1 MKSNQ
6 ILMVGALALSMIL
19 SGCSATSTS
28 EDGKDAKSTE
38 TAKKADSKKSKKE
51 DEKKSTKEKKESSQ
65 TETNKNTTEAVE
77 AKETSKTENVKEETQ
92 TQNSQQHT
100 HNWVAQTQTIHHDA
114 VYETKYVVDQPAYDE
129 QPDWKY
135 VDGYICDNCHQE
147 IFTLSEAEMHVKV
160 SAAMGSG
167 NCKSYSAG
175 IVRIPPGAQNPIHHD
190 EVGHYEQVLVKDAW
204 DETVSNGYKCSICG
218 ATK

>member
-6 ILMVGALALSMIL
+6 ILMAGAIALSMIL
-19 SGCSATSTS
+19 SGCSASSAS
-28 EDGKDAKSTE
+28 EDVKNDKTTE
-38 TAKKADSKKSKKE
+38 TAKKTDSKKSKKE
-51 DEKKSTKEKKESSQ
+51 DEKTSTKVKKESSQ
-65 TETNKNTTEAVE
+65 TETKKNTAEAVE
-77 AKETSKTENVKEETQ
+77 TKETSNSENKKAEVQ
-92 TQNSQQHT
+92 AQNTQQHT
-100 HNWVAQTQTIHHDA
+100 HNWVAQTQTIHHEA
-114 VYETKYVVDQPAYDE
+114 VYETRYVVDQPAYDE

-190 EVGHYEQVLVKDAW
+190 EVGHNEQVLVKDAW
-204 DETVSNGYKCSICG
+204 DETVNNGYKCSICG

>member
-6 ILMVGALALSMIL
+6 ILMAGAIALSMIL
-19 SGCSATSTS
+19 SGCSASSTS
-28 EDGKDAKSTE
+28 EDVKDDKTTE
-38 TAKKADSKKSKKE
+38 TATKADSKKSTKE
-51 DEKKSTKEKKESSQ
+51 DSTKSAKDKKESSQ
-65 TETNKNTTEAVE
+65 TETNKNTAEAVE
-77 AKETSKTENVKEETQ
+77 TKETSNSENKKVEVQ
-92 TQNSQQHT
+92 TQNSQQHV
-100 HNWVAQTQTIHHDA
+100 HYWIAQTKTIHHDA
-114 VYETKYVVDQPAYDE
+114 VYETKYVVDQAAYDE

-147 IFTLSEAEMHVKV
+147 MFTLEEAQMHIQV
-160 SAAMGSG
+160 SAAMGIG
-167 NCKSYSAG
+167 MCKSYSAG

-204 DETVSNGYKCSICG
+204 DETVNNGYKCSICG

>member
-6 ILMVGALALSMIL
+6 ILMAGAIALSMIL
-19 SGCSATSTS
+19 SGCSASSAS
-28 EDGKDAKSTE
+28 EDVKNDKTTE
-38 TAKKADSKKSKKE
+38 TAKKTDSKKSKKE
-51 DEKKSTKEKKESSQ
+51 DEKTSTKVKKESSQ
-65 TETNKNTTEAVE
+65 TETKKNTAEAVE
-77 AKETSKTENVKEETQ
+77 TKETSKNENVKEETH
-92 TQNSQQHT
+92 TQNTQQHT
-100 HNWVAQTQTIHHDA
+100 HNWVAQTQTIHHEA
-114 VYETKYVVDQPAYDE
+114 VYETRYVVDQPAYDE

>member
-6 ILMVGALALSMIL
+6 ILMAGALALSMIL

-28 EDGKDAKSTE
+28 EDVKDAKTTD
-38 TAKKADSKKSKKE
+38 TAKKADSKKSTKE
-51 DEKKSTKEKKESSQ
+51 DAKTSTKDKKESPK
-65 TETNKNTTEAVE
+65 TETNKNTAKAVE
-77 AKETSKTENVKEETQ
+77 AKETSNSENKKAEVQ

-114 VYETKYVVDQPAYDE
+114 VYETKYVVDQAAYDE
-129 QPDWKY
+129 LPDWKD

-147 IFTLSEAEMHVKV
+147 MFTLEEAQMHVQI
-160 SAAMGSG
+160 SATMGSG
-167 NCKSYSAG
+167 NCKSYHAG
-175 IVRIPPGAQNPIHHD
+175 LVRIPPGAQNLIHHD
-190 EVGHYEQVLVKDAW
+190 EVGHNEQVLVKDAW

>member
-6 ILMVGALALSMIL
+6 ILMAGAIALSMIL
-19 SGCSATSTS
+19 SGCSASSAS
-28 EDGKDAKSTE
+28 EDVKNDKTTE
-38 TAKKADSKKSKKE
+38 TAKKTDSKKSKKE
-51 DEKKSTKEKKESSQ
+51 DEKTSTKVKKESSQ
-65 TETNKNTTEAVE
+65 TETKKNMAEAVE
-77 AKETSKTENVKEETQ
+77 TKETSNSENKKAEVQ
-92 TQNSQQHT
+92 AQNTQQHT

-129 QPDWKY
+129 LPDWKY

-190 EVGHYEQVLVKDAW
+190 EVGHNEQVLVKDAW

>member
-6 ILMVGALALSMIL
+6 ILMAGTIALSMIL
-19 SGCSATSTS
+19 SGCSASSTS
-28 EDGKDAKSTE
+28 EDVKDDKTTE
-38 TAKKADSKKSKKE
+38 TATKAGS
-51 DEKKSTKEKKESSQ
+51 KKSTKEDSKKTTKDKKESSNS
-65 TETNKNTTEAVE
+65 EAKKNTAEAVE
-77 AKETSKTENVKEETQ
+77 VKETSKTENVKEETQ
-92 TQNSQQHT
+92 TQNTQQHT

-129 QPDWKY
+129 LPDWKD

-147 IFTLSEAEMHVKV
+147 MFTLEEAQMHVQV

-167 NCKSYSAG
+167 KCKSYSAG

-190 EVGHYEQVLVKDAW
+190 EVGHNEQVLVKDAW

>member
-6 ILMVGALALSMIL
+6 IIMAGAIALSMIL
-19 SGCSATSTS
+19 SGCSASSTS
-28 EDGKDAKSTE
+28 EDVKNDKTTE
-38 TAKKADSKKSKKE
+38 IAKKADSKKS
-51 DEKKSTKEKKESSQ
+51 TKVKKESSK
-65 TETNKNTTEAVE
+65 TETNKNTAEAVEAVE

-92 TQNSQQHT
+92 TQNTQQHT
-100 HNWVAQTQTIHHDA
+100 HNWVAQTKTIHHDA
-114 VYETKYVVDQPAYDE
+114 VYETKYVVDQAAYDE
-129 QPDWKY
+129 QPDWKD

-147 IFTLSEAEMHVKV
+147 MFTLEEAQMHVQV
-160 SAAMGSG
+160 SATMGSG
-167 NCKSYSAG
+167 KCKSYHAG

>member
-1 MKSNQ
+1 MKSNR
-6 ILMVGALALSMIL
+6 ILMAGALALSMIL

-28 EDGKDAKSTE
+28 EDVKDAKATE
-38 TAKKADSKKSKKE
+38 TAKKADSKKSTKE
-51 DEKKSTKEKKESSQ
+51 DAKTSTKDKKESPK
-65 TETNKNTTEAVE
+65 TETNKNTAEAVE
-77 AKETSKTENVKEETQ
+77 TKETSNSEIKKVEVQ

-129 QPDWKY
+129 LPDWKD

-147 IFTLSEAEMHVKV
+147 MFTLEEAQMHVQV

-167 NCKSYSAG
+167 KCKSYHAG
-175 IVRIPPGAQNPIHHD
+175 IVRIPPGAENLIHHD
-190 EVGHYEQVLVKDAW
+190 EVGHNEQVLVQDAW
-204 DETVSNGYKCSICG
+204 DETVNNGYKCSICG

>member
-19 SGCSATSTS
+19 SGCSASSTS
-28 EDGKDAKSTE
+28 EDVKDDKTTE
-38 TAKKADSKKSKKE
+38 TTKRADSKKSTKE
-51 DEKKSTKEKKESSQ
+51 DAKTSTKAKKESSQ
-65 TETNKNTTEAVE
+65 TETKKNTAEAVE
-77 AKETSKTENVKEETQ
+77 VKETSKTENVKEETQ
-92 TQNSQQHT
+92 TQNTQQHT

-129 QPDWKY
+129 QPDWKN

-147 IFTLSEAEMHVKV
+147 MFTLEEAQMHVQI
-160 SAAMGSG
+160 SASMGSG
-167 NCKSYSAG
+167 KCKSYHAG

-190 EVGHYEQVLVKDAW
+190 EVGHYEQVLVQDAW
-204 DETVSNGYKCSICG
+204 DETVNNGYKCSICG

>member
-1 MKSNQ
+1 MRSNQ
-6 ILMVGALALSMIL
+6 ILMAGALALSMIL
-19 SGCSATSTS
+19 SGCSASSTS
-28 EDGKDAKSTE
+28 EDVKDDKTTE
-38 TAKKADSKKSKKE
+38 TAKKADSKKSTKEDSKESTKDKKE
-51 DEKKSTKEKKESSQ
+51 LSKSEAK
-65 TETNKNTTEAVE
+65 KNTAEAVE

-92 TQNSQQHT
+92 AQNTQQHT

-114 VYETKYVVDQPAYDE
+114 VYETKYVVDQAAYDE
-129 QPDWKY
+129 QPDWKD

-147 IFTLSEAEMHVKV
+147 MFTLEEAQMHVQV

-167 NCKSYSAG
+167 KCKSYHAG
-175 IVRIPPGAQNPIHHD
+175 IVRIPPGAQNLIHHD

>member
-6 ILMVGALALSMIL
+6 ILMAGAIALSMIL
-19 SGCSATSTS
+19 SGCSASSTS
-28 EDGKDAKSTE
+28 EDVKDAKTTE
-38 TAKKADSKKSKKE
+38 TATKADSKKSTKE
-51 DEKKSTKEKKESSQ
+51 DAKTSTKDKKESSK
-65 TETNKNTTEAVE
+65 TEINKNTAEAVE
-77 AKETSKTENVKEETQ
+77 TKETSNSEIKKVEVQ
-92 TQNSQQHT
+92 TQNTQQHT

-129 QPDWKY
+129 LPDWKD

-147 IFTLSEAEMHVKV
+147 MFTLEEAQMHVQV

-167 NCKSYSAG
+167 KCKSYHAG
-175 IVRIPPGAQNPIHHD
+175 IVRIPPGAQNLIHHD
-190 EVGHYEQVLVKDAW
+190 EVGHNEQVLVQDAW
-204 DETVSNGYKCSICG
+204 DETVNNGYKCSICG

>member
-6 ILMVGALALSMIL
+6 ILMAGALALSMIL
-19 SGCSATSTS
+19 SGCSASSTS
-28 EDGKDAKSTE
+28 EDVKDDKTTE
-38 TAKKADSKKSKKE
+38 TATKADSKKSTKE
-51 DEKKSTKEKKESSQ
+51 DSKKTTKDKKESSK
-65 TETNKNTTEAVE
+65 TETNKNTAEAVE
-77 AKETSKTENVKEETQ
+77 TKETSNSENKKVEVR
-92 TQNSQQHT
+92 TQNTQQHT

-114 VYETKYVVDQPAYDE
+114 VYDE
-129 QPDWKY
+129 QPDWKD

-147 IFTLSEAEMHVKV
+147 MFTLEEAQMHVQV

-167 NCKSYSAG
+167 NCKSYHAG

>member
-19 SGCSATSTS
+19 SGCSASSTS
-28 EDGKDAKSTE
+28 EDVKDDKTTE
-38 TAKKADSKKSKKE
+38 TAKRADSKKSTKE
-51 DEKKSTKEKKESSQ
+51 DAK
-65 TETNKNTTEAVE
+65 TETNKNTAEAVE
-77 AKETSKTENVKEETQ
+77 TKETSNSENKKVEVQ

-129 QPDWKY
+129 LPDWKD

-147 IFTLSEAEMHVKV
+147 MFTLEEAQMHVQV

-167 NCKSYSAG
+167 KCKSYHAG

-204 DETVSNGYKCSICG
+204 DETVNNGYKCSICG

>member
-19 SGCSATSTS
+19 SGCSASPTS
-28 EDGKDAKSTE
+28 EDVKDDKTTE
-38 TAKKADSKKSKKE
+38 TAKRADSKKSTKE
-51 DEKKSTKEKKESSQ
+51 DAKTSTKDKKESSK
-65 TETNKNTTEAVE
+65 TETNKNTAEAVE
-77 AKETSKTENVKEETQ
+77 TKETSNSEIKKVEVQ

-114 VYETKYVVDQPAYDE
+114 VYETKYVVDQAAYDE
-129 QPDWKY
+129 QPDWKD

-147 IFTLSEAEMHVKV
+147 MFTLEEAQMHVQV

-167 NCKSYSAG
+167 KCKSYHAG
-175 IVRIPPGAQNPIHHD
+175 IVKIPPGAQNQIHHD

>member
-19 SGCSATSTS
+19 SGCSASSTS
-28 EDGKDAKSTE
+28 EDVKDAKTTD
-38 TAKKADSKKSKKE
+38 TAKKADSKKSTKE
-51 DEKKSTKEKKESSQ
+51 DAKTSTKDK
-65 TETNKNTTEAVE
+65 
-77 AKETSKTENVKEETQ
+77 KETSNPEIKKVEVQ

-100 HNWVAQTQTIHHDA
+100 HNWVAQTKTIHHDA
-114 VYETKYVVDQPAYDE
+114 VYETKYVVDQAAYEE
-129 QPDWKY
+129 QPDWKD

-147 IFTLSEAEMHVKV
+147 MFTLEEAQMHVQI
-160 SAAMGSG
+160 SATMGSG
-167 NCKSYSAG
+167 NCKSYHAG
-175 IVRIPPGAQNPIHHD
+175 LVRIPPGAQNPIHHD
-190 EVGHYEQVLVKDAW
+190 EVGHNEQILVKDAW

>member
-6 ILMVGALALSMIL
+6 ILMAGAIALSMIL
-19 SGCSATSTS
+19 SGCSASSAS
-28 EDGKDAKSTE
+28 EDVKNDKTTE
-38 TAKKADSKKSKKE
+38 TAKKTDSKKSKKE
-51 DEKKSTKEKKESSQ
+51 DEKTSTKVKKESSQ
-65 TETNKNTTEAVE
+65 TETNKNTAEAVE
-77 AKETSKTENVKEETQ
+77 TKETSNSENKKVEVQ

-100 HNWVAQTQTIHHDA
+100 HNWVAQTQTIHHEA
-114 VYETKYVVDQPAYDE
+114 VYETRYVVDQPAYDE

-190 EVGHYEQVLVKDAW
+190 EVGHNEQVLVKDAW
-204 DETVSNGYKCSICG
+204 DETVNNGYKCSICG

>member
-1 MKSNQ
+1 MA
-6 ILMVGALALSMIL
+6 GALALSMIL

-28 EDGKDAKSTE
+28 EDVKDAKTTE
-38 TAKKADSKKSKKE
+38 TAKKADSKKSTKE
-51 DEKKSTKEKKESSQ
+51 DAKKTTRDKKESSK
-65 TETNKNTTEAVE
+65 TETKKNTAETVE
-77 AKETSKTENVKEETQ
+77 AKETSKNENVKEETQ
-92 TQNSQQHT
+92 TQNAQQHT
-100 HNWVAQTQTIHHDA
+100 HNWVAQTKTIHHDA
-114 VYETKYVVDQPAYDE
+114 VYETKYVVDQAAYDE

-147 IFTLSEAEMHVKV
+147 MFTLEERGRIMHVQV

-190 EVGHYEQVLVKDAW
+190 EVGHNEQVLVKDAW
-204 DETVSNGYKCSICG
+204 DETVNNGYKCSICG

>member
-19 SGCSATSTS
+19 SGCSASSTS
-28 EDGKDAKSTE
+28 EDVKDDKTTE
-38 TAKKADSKKSKKE
+38 TAKRADSKKSTKE
-51 DEKKSTKEKKESSQ
+51 DAKTSTKDKKESSQ
-65 TETNKNTTEAVE
+65 TETKKTTAEAVE
-77 AKETSKTENVKEETQ
+77 VKETSKTENVKEEAQ
-92 TQNSQQHT
+92 TQNTQQHT
-100 HNWVAQTQTIHHDA
+100 HNWVAQTQTVHHEA
-114 VYETKYVVDQPAYDE
+114 VYETRYVVDQPAYDE

-190 EVGHYEQVLVKDAW
+190 EVGHNEQVLVKDAW
-204 DETVSNGYKCSICG
+204 DETVNNGYKCSICG

>member
-19 SGCSATSTS
+19 SGCSASSTS
-28 EDGKDAKSTE
+28 EDVKDAKTTE
-38 TAKKADSKKSKKE
+38 TATKTDSKKSKKE
-51 DEKKSTKEKKESSQ
+51 DAKSSTKDKKESSK
-65 TETNKNTTEAVE
+65 TETNKNTAEAVE
-77 AKETSKTENVKEETQ
+77 TKETSNSEIKKVEVQ
-92 TQNSQQHT
+92 AQNSQQHT

-129 QPDWKY
+129 LPDWKD

-147 IFTLSEAEMHVKV
+147 MFTLEEAQMHVQV

-167 NCKSYSAG
+167 KCKSYHAG
-175 IVRIPPGAQNPIHHD
+175 IVRIPPGAQNLIHHD
-190 EVGHYEQVLVKDAW
+190 EVGHNEQVLVQDAW
-204 DETVSNGYKCSICG
+204 DETVNNGYKCSICG

>member
-19 SGCSATSTS
+19 SGCSVTSTS
-28 EDGKDAKSTE
+28 EDVKNDKTTK
-38 TAKKADSKKSKKE
+38 TATKADSKKSKKE

-65 TETNKNTTEAVE
+65 TETNKNTAEAVE
-77 AKETSKTENVKEETQ
+77 AKETSKTENVREETQ
-92 TQNSQQHT
+92 TQNTQQHT

-114 VYETKYVVDQPAYDE
+114 VYETKYVVDQAAYDE

-147 IFTLSEAEMHVKV
+147 MFTLEEAQMHVQV

-204 DETVSNGYKCSICG
+204 DETVNNGYKCSICG

>member
-19 SGCSATSTS
+19 SGCSASSTS
-28 EDGKDAKSTE
+28 EDAKDDKTTE
-38 TAKKADSKKSKKE
+38 NATKADSKKSKKE

-65 TETNKNTTEAVE
+65 TETNKNTAEAVE
-77 AKETSKTENVKEETQ
+77 AKETSKTKNVKEETQ
-92 TQNSQQHT
+92 TQNTQQHT

-114 VYETKYVVDQPAYDE
+114 VYETKYVVDQAAYDE

-147 IFTLSEAEMHVKV
+147 MFTLEEAQMHVQV

-190 EVGHYEQVLVKDAW
+190 EVGHNEQVLVKDAW

>member
-6 ILMVGALALSMIL
+6 ILMVGVLALSMIL
-19 SGCSATSTS
+19 SGCSASSAS
-28 EDGKDAKSTE
+28 EDVKNGKTTE
-38 TAKKADSKKSKKE
+38 TATKADSKKSKKE
-51 DEKKSTKEKKESSQ
+51 DEKKSTKEKKESSK
-65 TETNKNTTEAVE
+65 TETNKNTAEAVGT
-77 AKETSKTENVKEETQ
+77 KETSNSENKKAEVQ
-92 TQNSQQHT
+92 AQNTQQHT

-114 VYETKYVVDQPAYDE
+114 IYETKYVVDQPAYDE

-135 VDGYICDNCHQE
+135 IDGYICDNCHQE

-190 EVGHYEQVLVKDAW
+190 EVGHNEQVLVKDAW
-204 DETVSNGYKCSICG
+204 DETVNNGYKCSICG

>member
-19 SGCSATSTS
+19 SGCSASSTS
-28 EDGKDAKSTE
+28 EDVKDDKTTE
-38 TAKKADSKKSKKE
+38 TAKRADSKKSTKE
-51 DEKKSTKEKKESSQ
+51 DSTKSAKDKKESSK
-65 TETNKNTTEAVE
+65 TETNKNTAEAVE

-92 TQNSQQHT
+92 TQNTQQHT
-100 HNWVAQTQTIHHDA
+100 HNWVAQIQTIHHDA
-114 VYETKYVVDQPAYDE
+114 VYETKYVVDQAAYDE

-147 IFTLSEAEMHVKV
+147 MFTLEEAQMHVQV

>member
-19 SGCSATSTS
+19 SGCSASSTS
-28 EDGKDAKSTE
+28 EDVKDDKTTE
-38 TAKKADSKKSKKE
+38 TAKRADSKKSTKE
-51 DEKKSTKEKKESSQ
+51 DAKKSTKEKKELSQ
-65 TETNKNTTEAVE
+65 TETNKNTAEAVE
-77 AKETSKTENVKEETQ
+77 TKETSNSEIKKVEVQ
-92 TQNSQQHT
+92 AQNSTQHT

-114 VYETKYVVDQPAYDE
+114 VYETKYVVDQAAYDE

>member
-19 SGCSATSTS
+19 SGCSASSTS
-28 EDGKDAKSTE
+28 EDVKDAKT
-38 TAKKADSKKSKKE
+38 TDTTKKADSKKS
-51 DEKKSTKEKKESSQ
+51 TKDKKESP
-65 TETNKNTTEAVE
+65 
-77 AKETSKTENVKEETQ
+77 KTEIKKVEVQ

-100 HNWVAQTQTIHHDA
+100 HNWVAQTKTIHHDA
-114 VYETKYVVDQPAYDE
+114 VYETKYVVDQAAYEE
-129 QPDWKY
+129 QPDWKD

-147 IFTLSEAEMHVKV
+147 MFTLEEAQMHVQI
-160 SAAMGSG
+160 SATMGSG
-167 NCKSYSAG
+167 NCKSYHAG
-175 IVRIPPGAQNPIHHD
+175 LVRIPPGAQNPIHHD
-190 EVGHYEQVLVKDAW
+190 EVGHNEQILVKDAW

>member
-6 ILMVGALALSMIL
+6 ILMAGAIALSMIL
-19 SGCSATSTS
+19 SGCSASSTS
-28 EDGKDAKSTE
+28 EDVKDDKTTE
-38 TAKKADSKKSKKE
+38 TATKTDSKKSKKE
-51 DEKKSTKEKKESSQ
+51 DAKTSTKDKKESPK
-65 TETNKNTTEAVE
+65 TETNKNTAKAVE
-77 AKETSKTENVKEETQ
+77 TKETSNSENKKAEVQ
-92 TQNSQQHT
+92 VQNSQQHT

-114 VYETKYVVDQPAYDE
+114 VYETKYVVDQAAYDE
-129 QPDWKY
+129 LPDWKD

-147 IFTLSEAEMHVKV
+147 MFTLEEAQMHVQV

-167 NCKSYSAG
+167 KCKSYHAG
-175 IVRIPPGAQNPIHHD
+175 IVRIPPGAQNLIHHD
-190 EVGHYEQVLVKDAW
+190 EVGHNEQVLVQDAW

>member
-19 SGCSATSTS
+19 SGCSASSTS
-28 EDGKDAKSTE
+28 EDVKDDKTTE
-38 TAKKADSKKSKKE
+38 TAKRADSKKSTKE
-51 DEKKSTKEKKESSQ
+51 DAKTSTKDKKESPK
-65 TETNKNTTEAVE
+65 TETNKNTAEAVE
-77 AKETSKTENVKEETQ
+77 TKETSNSEDKKVEAQ
-92 TQNSQQHT
+92 AQNSQQHV
-100 HNWVAQTQTIHHDA
+100 HYWIAQTKTIHHEA

-147 IFTLSEAEMHVKV
+147 MFTLEEAQMHIQV

-167 NCKSYSAG
+167 NCKSYSVG

-204 DETVSNGYKCSICG
+204 DETVNNGYKCSICG

>member
-38 TAKKADSKKSKKE
+38 TAIKTDTKKATKE
-51 DEKKSTKEKKESSQ
+51 DTKKSTKEKKESSQ
-65 TETNKNTTEAVE
+65 TETKKNTAEVVE
-77 AKETSKTENVKEETQ
+77 TKETSNSENKKVEVQ
-92 TQNSQQHT
+92 AQNTQQHT
-100 HNWVAQTQTIHHDA
+100 HNWVAQAQTIHHDA

-129 QPDWKY
+129 LPDWKY

-147 IFTLSEAEMHVKV
+147 IFTLSEAEMHVQV

-190 EVGHYEQVLVKDAW
+190 EVGHNEQVLVKDAW
-204 DETVSNGYKCSICG
+204 DETVNNEYKCSICG

>member
-6 ILMVGALALSMIL
+6 ILMAGAIALSMIL

-28 EDGKDAKSTE
+28 EDLKDAKTTE
-38 TAKKADSKKSKKE
+38 TAKKADSKKSTKE
-51 DEKKSTKEKKESSQ
+51 DAKTSTKDKKESSK
-65 TETNKNTTEAVE
+65 TETNKNTAEAVE
-77 AKETSKTENVKEETQ
+77 TKETSNSEIKKVEVQ
-92 TQNSQQHT
+92 TQNTRQHT
-100 HNWVAQTQTIHHDA
+100 HNWVAQTKTIHHEA

-129 QPDWKY
+129 QPDWKD

-147 IFTLSEAEMHVKV
+147 MFTLEEAQMHVQV

-167 NCKSYSAG
+167 KCKSYHAG
-175 IVRIPPGAQNPIHHD
+175 IVRIPPGGQNPIHHD
-190 EVGHYEQVLVKDAW
+190 EVGHNEQVLVQEAW

>member
-19 SGCSATSTS
+19 SGCSASSTS
-28 EDGKDAKSTE
+28 EDVKDDKTTE
-38 TAKKADSKKSKKE
+38 TAKRADSKKSTKE
-51 DEKKSTKEKKESSQ
+51 DAKTSTKDKKESSQ
-65 TETNKNTTEAVE
+65 TETKKTTAEAVE
-77 AKETSKTENVKEETQ
+77 VKETSKTENVKEEAQ
-92 TQNSQQHT
+92 TQNTQQHT
-100 HNWVAQTQTIHHDA
+100 HNWVAQTQTVHHEA
-114 VYETKYVVDQPAYDE
+114 VYETRYVVDQPAYDE

-135 VDGYICDNCHQE
+135 VDGYICDNCHHE

-190 EVGHYEQVLVKDAW
+190 EVGHNEQVLVKDAW
-204 DETVSNGYKCSICG
+204 DETVNNGYKCSICG